1 MATQEKPVS
10 NQLLKTAAALAS
22 ILLAASL
29 ASPPAAALAAGDGD
43 RIVKTFTYMEASG
56 MPEGLVP
63 SSIEFGGNAY
73 KLEKQGEP
81 YVDESYERQTA
92 ELEHDTTVEAG
103 VLDVS
108 YAIAS
113 MPATMDASS
122 IDPLYE
128 GDLPLDSVEQI
139 PVYQL
144 RTRQV
149 DRPVDYPGLPTN
161 DVDATIPAYADF
173 TVTSG
178 DGPDTTTTKTLALSD
193 VEFEVTATDDLGL
206 PVSYTAHANYRGTE
220 DYLETIAY
228 TVIGHYKG
236 IATEKDRRMA
246 LDVTYYH
253 EVPEPA
259 PAPEPEPE
267 QPFDVIPYV
276 VGAGATGAVL
286 IAVAVVWRRRARIT
300 KTFDDGSVVVLA
312 RVKAVKTG
320 DGAWSVRVPDRLER
334 GPKELRGV
342 SIVVR
347 GPVIVGRSPGADIVV
362 GAGYVSGRHARFS
375 LMGQNLFVEDLG
387 STNGTAV
394 NGQVIGEPVALK
406 NGDVVNVGDVA
417 IRVRFA

>member
-113 MPATMDASS
+113 MPATMDAST

-334 GPKELRGV
+334 GPKELRPTQRMMRFP
-342 SIVVR
+342 SIAITRDGMVLR
-347 GPVIVGRSPGADIVV
+347 ESAPVKVMQFDDGGGAADRRDTNPALGKQTGHKTGRKDVG
-362 GAGYVSGRHARFS
+362 
-375 LMGQNLFVEDLG
+375 
-387 STNGTAV
+387 T
-394 NGQVIGEPVALK
+394 
-406 NGDVVNVGDVA
+406 
-417 IRVRFA
+417 

>member
-113 MPATMDASS
+113 MPATMDAST

-236 IATEKDRRMA
+236 IATEKDR
-246 LDVTYYH
+246 LS
-253 EVPEPA
+253 
-259 PAPEPEPE
+259 
-267 QPFDVIPYV
+267 
-276 VGAGATGAVL
+276 L
-286 IAVAVVWRRRARIT
+286 IHI
-300 KTFDDGSVVVLA
+300 
-312 RVKAVKTG
+312 
-320 DGAWSVRVPDRLER
+320 
-334 GPKELRGV
+334 
-342 SIVVR
+342 
-347 GPVIVGRSPGADIVV
+347 
-362 GAGYVSGRHARFS
+362 
-375 LMGQNLFVEDLG
+375 
-387 STNGTAV
+387 
-394 NGQVIGEPVALK
+394 
-406 NGDVVNVGDVA
+406 
-417 IRVRFA
+417 

>member
-81 YVDESYERQTA
+81 YVDESYERQPA

-113 MPATMDASS
+113 MPATMDAST

-206 PVSYTAHANYRGTE
+206 PVSYTAHVNYRGTE

-334 GPKELRGV
+334 GPKELRPTQRMMRFP
-342 SIVVR
+342 SIAITRDGMVLR
-347 GPVIVGRSPGADIVV
+347 ESAPVKVMQFDDGG
-362 GAGYVSGRHARFS
+362 
-375 LMGQNLFVEDLG
+375 
-387 STNGTAV
+387 
-394 NGQVIGEPVALK
+394 GEAKLQEE
-406 NGDVVNVGDVA
+406 
-417 IRVRFA
+417 

>member
-10 NQLLKTAAALAS
+10 TQLLKTAAALAS

-113 MPATMDASS
+113 MPATMDAST

-334 GPKELRGV
+334 GPKELRPTQRMMRFP
-342 SIVVR
+342 SIAITRDGMVLRESAPVKVMQFDDGGGEAKLQEESPTRPRCR
-347 GPVIVGRSPGADIVV
+347 GAHGSPPGLSMRPPA
-362 GAGYVSGRHARFS
+362 SGPP
-375 LMGQNLFVEDLG
+375 
-387 STNGTAV
+387 
-394 NGQVIGEPVALK
+394 IG
-406 NGDVVNVGDVA
+406 G
-417 IRVRFA
+417 IRTLR

>member
-113 MPATMDASS
+113 MPATMDAST

-334 GPKELRGV
+334 GPKELRPTQRMMRFPSIAITRDGMVLRESAPVKVMQFDDGGGV
-342 SIVVR
+342 ATSTDELRTRPVCR
-347 GPVIVGRSPGADIVV
+347 GA
-362 GAGYVSGRHARFS
+362 
-375 LMGQNLFVEDLG
+375 LG
-387 STNGTAV
+387 SPPGLSWRPPAW
-394 NGQVIGEPVALK
+394 GPPIG
-406 NGDVVNVGDVA
+406 G
-417 IRVRFA
+417 IRTLR

>member
-113 MPATMDASS
+113 MPATMDAST

-259 PAPEPEPE
+259 HAPEPEPE

-334 GPKELRGV
+334 GPKELRPTQRMMRFP
-342 SIVVR
+342 SIAITRDGMVLR
-347 GPVIVGRSPGADIVV
+347 ESAPVKVMQFDDGG
-362 GAGYVSGRHARFS
+362 
-375 LMGQNLFVEDLG
+375 
-387 STNGTAV
+387 
-394 NGQVIGEPVALK
+394 GEAKLQEE
-406 NGDVVNVGDVA
+406 
-417 IRVRFA
+417 

>member
-113 MPATMDASS
+113 MPATMDAST

-334 GPKELRGV
+334 GPKELRPTQRMMRFP
-342 SIVVR
+342 SIAITRDGMVLR
-347 GPVIVGRSPGADIVV
+347 ESAPVKVMQFDDGD
-362 GAGYVSGRHARFS
+362 
-375 LMGQNLFVEDLG
+375 
-387 STNGTAV
+387 
-394 NGQVIGEPVALK
+394 GEAKLQEE
-406 NGDVVNVGDVA
+406 
-417 IRVRFA
+417 

>member
-22 ILLAASL
+22 SRLAAWR
-29 ASPPAAALAAGDGD
+29 AARPAAALAAGDGD

-113 MPATMDASS
+113 MPATMDAST
-122 IDPLYE
+122 IDPLYD

-334 GPKELRGV
+334 GPKELRPTQRMMRFP
-342 SIVVR
+342 SIAITRDGMVLR
-347 GPVIVGRSPGADIVV
+347 ESAPVKVMQFDDGG
-362 GAGYVSGRHARFS
+362 
-375 LMGQNLFVEDLG
+375 
-387 STNGTAV
+387 
-394 NGQVIGEPVALK
+394 GEAKLQEE
-406 NGDVVNVGDVA
+406 
-417 IRVRFA
+417 

>member
-113 MPATMDASS
+113 MPATMDAST

-334 GPKELRGV
+334 GPKELRPTQRMMRFPVHRDNPRRDGSAGV
-342 SIVVR
+342 GSREGHAVR
-347 GPVIVGRSPGADIVV
+347 RRGWGGEA
-362 GAGYVSGRHARFS
+362 ARR
-375 LMGQNLFVEDLG
+375 M
-387 STNGTAV
+387 TN
-394 NGQVIGEPVALK
+394 
-406 NGDVVNVGDVA
+406 
-417 IRVRFA
+417 

>member
-1 MATQEKPVS
+1 MMLQIIFRRLGLEKQPWGGGVSWISEKRIERVNDGDPGKPVS

-113 MPATMDASS
+113 MPATMDAST

-334 GPKELRGV
+334 GPKELRPTQRMMRFP
-342 SIVVR
+342 SIAITRDGMVLR
-347 GPVIVGRSPGADIVV
+347 ESAPVKVMQFDDGG
-362 GAGYVSGRHARFS
+362 
-375 LMGQNLFVEDLG
+375 
-387 STNGTAV
+387 
-394 NGQVIGEPVALK
+394 GEAKLQEE
-406 NGDVVNVGDVA
+406 
-417 IRVRFA
+417 

>member
-1 MATQEKPVS
+1 MNDGDPG
-10 NQLLKTAAALAS
+10 KTRLQPTAENGCRAGLDPARGIAGVAA
-22 ILLAASL
+22 
-29 ASPPAAALAAGDGD
+29 AAALAAGDGD

-113 MPATMDASS
+113 MPATMDAST

-300 KTFDDGSVVVLA
+300 KTGATGAVLIAVAVVWRRRARITKTFDDGSVVVLA

-334 GPKELRGV
+334 GPKELRPTQRMMRFP
-342 SIVVR
+342 SIAITRDGMVLR
-347 GPVIVGRSPGADIVV
+347 ESAPVKVMQFDDGG
-362 GAGYVSGRHARFS
+362 
-375 LMGQNLFVEDLG
+375 
-387 STNGTAV
+387 
-394 NGQVIGEPVALK
+394 GEAKLQEE
-406 NGDVVNVGDVA
+406 
-417 IRVRFA
+417 

>member
-113 MPATMDASS
+113 MPATMDAST

-259 PAPEPEPE
+259 TAPEPEPE

-334 GPKELRGV
+334 GPKELRPTQRMMRFP
-342 SIVVR
+342 SIAITRDGMVLR
-347 GPVIVGRSPGADIVV
+347 ESAPVKVMQFDDGG
-362 GAGYVSGRHARFS
+362 
-375 LMGQNLFVEDLG
+375 
-387 STNGTAV
+387 
-394 NGQVIGEPVALK
+394 GEAKLQEE
-406 NGDVVNVGDVA
+406 
-417 IRVRFA
+417 

>member
-92 ELEHDTTVEAG
+92 ELEPDTTVEAG

-113 MPATMDASS
+113 MPATMDAST

-334 GPKELRGV
+334 GPKELRPTQRMMRFP
-342 SIVVR
+342 SIAITRDGMVLR
-347 GPVIVGRSPGADIVV
+347 ESAPVKVMQFDDGG
-362 GAGYVSGRHARFS
+362 
-375 LMGQNLFVEDLG
+375 
-387 STNGTAV
+387 
-394 NGQVIGEPVALK
+394 GEAKLQEE
-406 NGDVVNVGDVA
+406 
-417 IRVRFA
+417 